1 MAGERRTRTR
11 LDPAVR
17 REQIIRAAE
26 AVFVGR
32 DPSDVTF
39 EEIAAEAGVSRA
51 LVYNYFGDKGGLVA
65 AVYLRSVQRLDDA
78 LEQALEGADHPA
90 DRLRVV
96 IECYL
101 EFARRHAGL
110 WSLIGTSE
118 ATLHPVVQ
126 HARRQRYERM
136 AQAWGGT
143 PEARVLARGVI
154 GFLEG
159 ASVQWIDGEPCD
171 LDEVVCVLHTVL
183 WSGLRRLPDTGVAAV
198 GATDAGPPIVVG

>member
-1 MAGERRTRTR
+1 MAGEGRTRTR

-17 REQIIRAAE
+17 REQIIQAAE
-26 AVFVGR
+26 AVFLGR
-32 DPSDVTF
+32 DPAEVTF
-39 EEIAAEAGVSRA
+39 EEVAAEAGVSRA

-65 AVYLRSVQRLDDA
+65 AVYLRSVQRLDEA
-78 LEQALEGADHPA
+78 LDQALAGAHHPS
-90 DRLRVV
+90 DRLRAV

-101 EFARRHAGL
+101 EFARGHAGL
-110 WSLIGTSE
+110 WRLIGTSE
-118 ATLHPVVQ
+118 AVLHPVVQ

-159 ASVQWIDGEPCD
+159 ACIQWVDGEPCD
-171 LDEVVCVLHTVL
+171 LDRLVVVLHTVL
-183 WSGLRRLPDTGVAAV
+183 WSGLRQLP
-198 GATDAGPPIVVG
+198 GPPIVVS